1 LKLYFVPK
9 TRSTRPR
16 WMLEELGLS
25 YDLVRM
31 DPKKG
36 DTQHPEYL
44 KLNPLGHVPTL
55 VFDPGEGEPGDGP
68 VLYESAAICLQ
79 LADQHPEKKLA
90 PALGSPERGLYY
102 QWLFYAMTELEPA
115 IITVLM
121 NTLYLPEKRR
131 DAEEAEEAKTRLL
144 KAAKVLDAHLFTR
157 SFLLG
162 EAFSAAD
169 VVMCSVLNWARWLGH
184 FEEGFPNV
192 EQYIDRCMARPAAK
206 RALGG

>member
-1 LKLYFVPK
+1 MKLYFVPK

-16 WMLEELGLS
+16 WMLEELGLPH
-25 YDLVRM
+25 DLVRM

-55 VFDPGEGEPGDGP
+55 VYGTDGAEH

-79 LADQHPEKKLA
+79 LADQYPEKGLA
-90 PALGSPERGLYY
+90 PALGTPERGLYY
-102 QWLFYAMTELEPA
+102 QWMFYAMTELETA
-115 IITVLM
+115 ILTVLL

-131 DAEEAEEAKTRLL
+131 DPEEAEEGKTRLL
-144 KAAKVLDAHLFTR
+144 KAARVLDAHFLDR

-162 EAFSAAD
+162 EKFSAAD
-169 VVMCSVLNWARWLGH
+169 VVMCSVLSWARWLGH

-206 RALGG
+206 RALSG

>member
-1 LKLYFVPK
+1 MKLYFVPK

-25 YDLVRM
+25 HDLVRM

-55 VFDPGEGEPGDGP
+55 VDGEH

-79 LADQHPEKKLA
+79 LADQHPEKGLA
-90 PALGSPERGLYY
+90 PAVGTPERGLYY
-102 QWLFYAMTELEPA
+102 QWMFYAMTELEPA

-131 DAEEAEEAKTRLL
+131 DAEEAEEAKGRIA

-162 EAFSAAD
+162 DRFSAAD

-206 RALGG
+206 RALSG

>member
-1 LKLYFVPK
+1 MKLYFVPK

-16 WMLEELGLS
+16 WMLEELGLPH
-25 YDLVRM
+25 DLVRM

-55 VFDPGEGEPGDGP
+55 VDGEH

-79 LADQHPEKKLA
+79 LADQHPEKGLA
-90 PALGSPERGLYY
+90 PAVGTPERGLYY
-102 QWLFYAMTELEPA
+102 QWMFYAMTELEPA

-131 DAEEAEEAKTRLL
+131 DAEEAEEAKGRIA

-162 EAFSAAD
+162 DRFSAAD

-206 RALGG
+206 RALSG